1 METSSAKRQLE
12 LSTPSPSARLNKK
25 QDSKS
30 TPKSRLQP
38 PQASVKPLYP
48 SNQDKHNLVNVVDH
62 FTKLALE
69 PDLDRISKG
78 AEHSEGE
85 GLVLK
90 IELRKI
96 ELVNGLDSLITSLLM
111 SELGKNDAYD
121 FNACVAE
128 AKKFTSTKLLEI
140 LDLDEVDPAE
150 QLVVRMANHVSN
162 RLLAEL
168 MSSNIVP
175 SANDSSS
182 VVNEKK
188 MLLRLTNPFRNMITL
203 IVDDMLV
210 QGVANKPSIV
220 RNAGL
225 MASLSENYH
234 SIFNS
239 MAESEKRLDLMT
251 NQIGTLTQT
260 VTDQENSESHRM
272 LVIRGIADVIPTKE
286 TPGAHVRAAREVEA
300 VTYIRESI
308 GFKGSFTVSLP
319 PSRNKGSG
327 IAILTTA
334 FEQDKFRLERLISNA
349 RKNGSST
356 ISSKRW
362 TPSDKAYSNLPN
374 PEAMASLLKMGM
386 KYALNQQLTALKA
399 HPDVEQHQLAGEV
412 ENTWGPLINSH
423 DYHPRKVLYG
433 KDNSVQYEFLC
444 PVSKGIYMIYKG
456 DNTFDNYDFSDAYP
470 NPKLRELSKTN
481 KDLADKHSF
490 P

>member
-1 METSSAKRQLE
+1 MAGTSVKRNLE
-12 LSTPSPSARLNKK
+12 LSTPSPTARQSKK
-25 QDSKS
+25 VDNKS

-69 PDLDRISKG
+69 PDLDRIPKG

-128 AKKFTSTKLLEI
+128 AEQFTSTKLLEI
-140 LDLDEVDPAE
+140 LDLDDVDPAK
-150 QLVVRMANHVSN
+150 QLVAKMANHVSN

-168 MSSNIVP
+168 MSSNMVP
-175 SANDSSS
+175 SANDTST

-188 MLLRLTNPFRNMITL
+188 TLLRLTNPFRPMITI

-210 QGVANKPSIV
+210 QGVANMPSIV

-234 SIFNS
+234 SILNS

-272 LVIRGIADVIPTKE
+272 LVIRGIADVILTKE

-300 VTYIRESI
+300 VTYRFQRLLHRQHASI
-308 GFKGSFTVSLP
+308 Q
-319 PSRNKGSG
+319 
-327 IAILTTA
+327 
-334 FEQDKFRLERLISNA
+334 EQRLGHR
-349 RKNGSST
+349 
-356 ISSKRW
+356 
-362 TPSDKAYSNLPN
+362 
-374 PEAMASLLKMGM
+374 
-386 KYALNQQLTALKA
+386 
-399 HPDVEQHQLAGEV
+399 HPDNRL
-412 ENTWGPLINSH
+412 
-423 DYHPRKVLYG
+423 
-433 KDNSVQYEFLC
+433 
-444 PVSKGIYMIYKG
+444 
-456 DNTFDNYDFSDAYP
+456 
-470 NPKLRELSKTN
+470 
-481 KDLADKHSF
+481 
-490 P
+490 

>member
-1 METSSAKRQLE
+1 MATSSAKRVLE
-12 LSTPSPSARLNKK
+12 LSTPSPSARLSKK
-25 QDSKS
+25 QDLRS
-30 TPKSRLQP
+30 TPKSRLQT

-48 SNQDKHNLVNVVDH
+48 SNQDKFDLVNVVDH

-69 PDLDRISKG
+69 PDLERIPKG

-85 GLVLK
+85 RLVIK
-90 IELRKI
+90 IELRKL
-96 ELVNGLDSLITSLLM
+96 ELVNGLDSLVTSLM
-111 SELGKNDAYD
+111 ISELGKNDEFD

-128 AKKFTSTKLLEI
+128 AEKFTATKLTEF
-140 LDLDEVDPAE
+140 LDLDDVDPAK
-150 QLVVRMANHVSN
+150 QMLVRMANHVSN

-168 MSSNIVP
+168 MSSNLVP
-175 SANDSSS
+175 AANDSATA
-182 VVNEKK
+182 VNEKR
-188 MLLRLTNPFRNMITL
+188 MLLKLTNPFRNMITN

-210 QGVANKPSIV
+210 QGVVNKPSIV
-220 RNAGL
+220 RGAGL

-272 LVIRGIADVIPTKE
+272 LVIRGIADVIHTKE

-300 VTYIRESI
+300 VTYIRETI
-308 GFKGSFTVSLP
+308 CFRGPFTISMP

-349 RKNGSST
+349 RKNGSTT

-374 PEAMASLLKMGM
+374 PEAMASLLKIGM
-386 KYALNQQLTALKA
+386 KHTFNQQLTSLNA
-399 HPDVEQHQLAGEV
+399 HHDVEQHELAKQV
-412 ENTWGPLINSH
+412 ENTWGPPINSH

-456 DNTFDNYDFSDAYP
+456 DNTFDNYDFTHAYP
-470 NPKLRELSKTN
+470 NPKLREMSKAN

>member
-1 METSSAKRQLE
+1 MAGSSAKRNLE
-12 LSTPSPSARLNKK
+12 LSTPSPTARQSKK
-25 QDSKS
+25 VDNKS

-69 PDLDRISKG
+69 PDLDRIPKG
-78 AEHSEGE
+78 AEQSEGE

-96 ELVNGLDSLITSLLM
+96 ELVNGLDSLITSLLIN
-111 SELGKNDAYD
+111 ELGKNDAYD

-128 AKKFTSTKLLEI
+128 AEQFTSTKLLEI
-140 LDLDEVDPAE
+140 LDLDEVDPAK
-150 QLVVRMANHVSN
+150 QLVAKMANHVSN

-175 SANDSSS
+175 TANDTST
-182 VVNEKK
+182 VCNEKRT
-188 MLLRLTNPFRNMITL
+188 LLKFTNPFRPMITI

-234 SIFNS
+234 SILNS

-272 LVIRGIADVIPTKE
+272 LVIRGIADVILTKE

-308 GFKGSFTVSLP
+308 GFKGSFTVSMP
-319 PSRNKGSG
+319 PSRSKGSG

-334 FEQDKFRLERLISNA
+334 FEQDKFRLERMISIA
-349 RKNGSST
+349 RRNGSST

-362 TPSDKAYSNLPN
+362 TPSDKNYSNLPN

-386 KYALNQQLTALKA
+386 KYAFNQQLTALKA
-399 HPDVEQHQLAGEV
+399 HTDVEQQELARVV
-412 ENTWGPLINSH
+412 EDTWSPLINSH

-456 DNTFDNYDFSDAYP
+456 DNTFDSYDFTHTYP
-470 NPKLRELSKTN
+470 NPTLREMSKTD
-481 KDLADKHSF
+481 KVLADKHSF